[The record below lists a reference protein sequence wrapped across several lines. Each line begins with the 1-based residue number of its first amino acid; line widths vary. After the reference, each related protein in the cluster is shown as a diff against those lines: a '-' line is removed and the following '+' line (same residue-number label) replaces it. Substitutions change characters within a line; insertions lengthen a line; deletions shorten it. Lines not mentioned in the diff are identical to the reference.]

1 MTSTE
6 GRNECYKKQSYLSWK
21 DYFMSVAFLSAK
33 RSKDPC
39 SQVGACLVNEDNRI
53 VGVGYNGFPRGCS
66 DDEFPWTKDEGNT
79 LNSKYLYVCHAEMNA
94 ILNRNSY
101 NLKECTLYV
110 ALFPCNEC
118 AKLIIQS
125 GIKTIFYAFCKNAD
139 DVRIIASKRMF
150 DAANVKY
157 SEYIPSAEKI
167 VIDFTAINLDQVDQ
181 LPPSPQR
188 KDESEKHSLC
198 QSPLL
203 NRNDLSLCDKFQS
216 DLKLSDISEKRQSF
230 LSWDDYFM
238 GMAFLASMRS
248 KDPHT
253 QVGACIVN
261 EDKIIVGIGY
271 NGFPQGCSDDE
282 FPWTKNQPDMLQS
295 KFLYVCHA
303 EVNAILNRNSENLK
317 NCTIYVALFPCNE
330 CAKIIIQAGI
340 KKILFLSDKKAHKIG
355 TIASKKMLDAAN
367 VEYRQYVP
375 NNLLMEI
382 DFQQNGN

>member
-1 MTSTE
+1 MTTI
-6 GRNECYKKQSYLSWK
+6 NKCDECCKKQSYLSWK

-39 SQVGACLVNEDNRI
+39 SQVGACIVNEDNRI
-53 VGVGYNGFPRGCS
+53 VGVGYNGFPRGCC
-66 DDEFPWTKDEGNT
+66 DDDFPWTKDEENT
-79 LNSKYLYVCHAEMNA
+79 LDSKYLYVCHAEMNA

-110 ALFPCNEC
+110 ALFPCNDC

-125 GIKTIFYAFCKNAD
+125 GIKTIFYAFCKNFN
-139 DVRIIASKRMF
+139 DVRIIASKKMF
-150 DAANVKY
+150 DAASVNY
-157 SEYIPSAEKI
+157 SQYVPNSKKI

-181 LPPSPQR
+181 LPPSPQ
-188 KDESEKHSLC
+188 KENEIVNNSLC

-203 NRNDLSLCDKFQS
+203 NKNDLFICDKFQS
-216 DLKLSDISEKRQSF
+216 EMKISDTGAGRQSF

-261 EDKIIVGIGY
+261 EEKIIVGIGY
-271 NGFPQGCSDDE
+271 NGFPRGCSDDE
-282 FPWTKNQPDMLQS
+282 FPWMKNQPDMLQS

-330 CAKIIIQAGI
+330 CAKIIIQSGI
-340 KKILFLSDKKAHKIG
+340 KKILFLSDKKAHKVG
-355 TIASKKMLDAAN
+355 TIASKKMLDAAK
-367 VEYRQYVP
+367 VEYKQYVP
-375 NNLLMEI
+375 KNLVMEI
-382 DFQQNGN
+382 DFPQIEN